1 MAAAVAAANPSRESD
16 MEEWKATG
24 RAPRILLSAVFGPY
38 GVDDEF
44 GRKENIMELYHNQ
57 VTKAQGPASFRFH
70 HRSFG
75 LYFIADN
82 IDADVTILD
91 FPSRKRFAR
100 EVERG
105 GYDMVGISFIMP
117 NVDKARE
124 MARVVREKSP
134 HAEIILGGHGAA
146 IEGIERL
153 IDCDHVVKGEGIR
166 WMREHLGQDPGA
178 PIRHPALPSAERM
191 SILGV
196 PLVGAAASLLVP
208 GVGCVNGC
216 SFCSTSHFFGKRY
229 TPFLDSGRALFETAC
244 KVADERGTDCFFV
257 MDENFLK
264 DRDRALDLL
273 SEMER
278 HGRYFRFHLFSSAE
292 AITAFGLDNLVRLGV
307 DLVWIGF
314 ESRSRQSAFAKN
326 HGIDATKLVRE
337 LRDRG
342 IAVLASGILCME
354 HHTPEN
360 MQDDIDFLV
369 GLESD
374 FVQFMLLTPIPVTA
388 LYSDHQRRGLLRMDL
403 PFQEWHGQKRLS
415 FRHPCF
421 TDEDSERWINSAFR
435 QDYEANSSSM
445 FRMAETAVRGYEHLA
460 NMSERD
466 ACLEARLAQCRDKAR
481 SWSLILPSVAHNA
494 VNRLERNRAH
504 SLYRRVGRLFGRRL
518 WERAAGLATIAL
530 AAAWKLRISIFGDR
544 LQPRT
549 IKTHHPASAVAA
561 GFQVGRAEGPI
572 VQPVRQELPPAA
584 AAIVPTAIL
593 NDGRCGRRSERL
605 SESARELDLPVGN
618 RLGVVVGAADS

>member
-1 MAAAVAAANPSRESD
+1 MES
-16 MEEWKATG
+16 WKATG
-24 RAPRILLSAVFGPY
+24 RTPKILLSGVFGPY

-100 EVERG
+100 EVEKG

-117 NVDKARE
+117 NMDKARE
-124 MARVVREKSP
+124 MARVVREKAP

-146 IEGIERL
+146 IEGVEQL

-166 WMREHLGQDPGA
+166 WMREHLGQDPDA
-178 PIRHPALPSAERM
+178 PIRHPALPSAEWM

-196 PLVGAAASLLVP
+196 PLLGPASSLLVP

-229 TPFLDSGRALFETAC
+229 TPFVASGRALFDTAC
-244 KVADERGTDCFFV
+244 RVAEERGTDSFFV

-273 SEMER
+273 SEMEHHQR
-278 HGRYFRFHLFSSAE
+278 FFRFHLFSSAE

-326 HGIDATKLVRE
+326 HGIDAKRLVQN

-369 GLESD
+369 GLEAD

-388 LYSDHQRRGLLRMDL
+388 LYLDHQRRGLLRMDL

-415 FRHPCF
+415 FRHPAF
-421 TDEDSERWINSAFR
+421 SDDDTERWMNHAFR
-435 QDYEANSSSM
+435 QDYEENSSSM

-460 NMSERD
+460 RMPERD

-494 VNRLERNRAH
+494 VNPLEKDRADN
-504 SLYRRVGRLFGRRL
+504 LYQRAGRLFGRHL

-549 IKTHHPASAVAA
+549 IKTRHPATAVAD
-561 GFQVGRAEGPI
+561 GFVVRRTEEPVVHA
-572 VQPVRQELPPAA
+572 VRQELPPAA
-584 AAIVPTAIL
+584 AAIAPTAIL
-593 NDGRCGRRSERL
+593 TDGRCGRRSELL
-605 SESARELDLPVGN
+605 SVRTGELNLPVGN
-618 RLGVVVGAADS
+618 RIGIVVGAADG